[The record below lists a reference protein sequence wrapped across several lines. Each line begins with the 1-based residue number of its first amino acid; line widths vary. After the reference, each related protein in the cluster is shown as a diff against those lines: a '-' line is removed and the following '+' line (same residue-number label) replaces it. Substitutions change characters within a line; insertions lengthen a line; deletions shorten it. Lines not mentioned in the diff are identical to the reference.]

1 MSREETLNTRV
12 GEMMDLLA
20 CRSISKGADPKKK
33 KKKNMTFD
41 EVLALR

>member
-1 MSREETLNTRV
+1 MSREETMNTRV

-20 CRSISKGADPKKK
+20 CRSISKGAEPKQKKK
-33 KKKNMTFD
+33 EMTFD